1 MAQRLSEFVRGRML
15 KEKKEKVKSM
25 KMMPM
30 MVSLNPRL
38 QQRAR
43 VRMALR
49 LGEFVKGR
57 MQRIIKGQ
65 EKHHQK
71 SLNPVR
77 LRSVSEEQLKLAIR
91 HTRYL
96 RITR

>member
-1 MAQRLSEFVRGRML
+1 M

-25 KMMPM
+25 KIMPM
-30 MVSLNPRL
+30 MISLNPRL
-38 QQRAR
+38 QQHAHVR
-43 VRMALR
+43 VALR
-49 LGEFVKGR
+49 LREFVKGR
-57 MQRIIKGQ
+57 MQRLIKGQ
-65 EKHHQK
+65 EKKHHQP
-71 SLNPVR
+71 SLSPVR